1 MFPELQDYGLIFAF
15 LAVFGFIVSDIYKTG
30 QYYGIPNFYKSSVE
44 KILHYI
50 STAILVL
57 SFILVFMWLSILSP
71 NKENAITKFVN
82 ELISIVGEIIEI
94 GIMGGENNIIIVQIF
109 GSASLLAFFYIFI
122 YTIVFLSG
130 AFIQKMNVIHLNVF
144 LKSDPNKA
152 KPFSSLIKESDDFF
166 FFLKDDGTNLW
177 KAIRKE
183 DVSSFER
190 IVGRSRFGI
199 WGQDLIQSLRNQI
212 ESLYKK
218 IR

>member
-15 LAVFGFIVSDIYKTG
+15 LAVFGFIVSDIFRTG

-94 GIMGGENNIIIVQIF
+94 GILGGENYIVIVQIF
-109 GSASLLAFFYIFI
+109 RSASLLAFFYIFL
-122 YTIVFLSG
+122 YAVVFYFGSFFQM
-130 AFIQKMNVIHLNVF
+130 ASIIKFNVF
-144 LKSDPNKA
+144 LKSNPSEA
-152 KPFSSLIKESDDFF
+152 KPFSSLIAESDDFF
-166 FFLKDDGTNLW
+166 FFLKNNGTNLW
-177 KAIRKE
+177 EAIRKD
-183 DVSSFER
+183 DVERFER
-190 IVGRSRFGI
+190 IEGRSRLGI
-199 WGQDLIQSLRNQI
+199 WGQDLYNRYLI
-212 ESLYKK
+212 KK
-218 IR
+218 TRKKSR